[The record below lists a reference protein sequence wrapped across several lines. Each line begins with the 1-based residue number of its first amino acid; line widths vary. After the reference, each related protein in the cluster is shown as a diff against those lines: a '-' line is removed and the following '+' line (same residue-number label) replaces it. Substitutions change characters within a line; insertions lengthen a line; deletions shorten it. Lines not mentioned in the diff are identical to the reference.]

1 MNLFTILK
9 HQIYTILLY
18 CLISKKYT
26 INHDLIYC
34 KTNYYLIE
42 KPILYYDH
50 IRKDE
55 NSYRLCTI

>member
-1 MNLFTILK
+1 M
-9 HQIYTILLY
+9 
-18 CLISKKYT
+18 SMKYT